1 VAPSQTFSDHVT
13 ELRKR
18 LLYIALAV
26 FIFSSLGYMYR
37 DPIIDFLQRP
47 LGAPLF
53 FNSPAGSFNFVIQI
67 SMMIGFMVAI
77 PVIIYQLARFI
88 EPALPKRLTRWAI
101 LEVMLAS
108 STLALMGAAF
118 GYFILIPSSL
128 EFFLGFSSEQ
138 IKPLISTN
146 EYLRYVINILVAF
159 AIIFQIPLIVLFI
172 NRIKPLQPKKLLKY
186 QRHIIVGS
194 LGLALVLP
202 FTYDPFTM
210 FMIALPMV
218 FLYYFSIILVWAR
231 NRSRKTEVS
240 IPKATLTV
248 DPEPMPA
255 APAVN
260 NNPLPVPVMPA
271 LKPRMLSMDGFM
283 AQPRPAVAA
292 VHKTSIQKPVN
303 RQTSLKNQTKS
314 TGLSIDGIRQPL
326 TGTL

>member
-1 VAPSQTFSDHVT
+1 MAPSQSFSDHVS

-26 FIFSSLGYMYR
+26 FIFSSLGYALR
-37 DPIIDFLQRP
+37 DPIIDFLQKP

-53 FNSPAGSFNFVIQI
+53 FSSPAGSFNFVIQI

-101 LEVMLAS
+101 LRVMLAS

-146 EYLRYVINILVAF
+146 EYLRYVVNILVAF
-159 AIIFQIPLIVLFI
+159 AIIFQIPLVFLFI

-231 NRSRKTEVS
+231 NRKRKPEL
-240 IPKATLTV
+240 KAT
-248 DPEPMPA
+248 EPVQKPS
-255 APAVN
+255 
-260 NNPLPVPVMPA
+260 PLPPISEVPVTETPR
-271 LKPRMLSMDGFM
+271 LKPLLNPRMLSMDGFV
-283 AQPRPAVAA
+283 AQPRPVSAT
-292 VHKTSIQKPVN
+292 VHKTSIQTPVQPKAIIKNKPGKP
-303 RQTSLKNQTKS
+303 R
-314 TGLSIDGIRQPL
+314 LSIDGISQPL
-326 TGTL
+326 TSTF